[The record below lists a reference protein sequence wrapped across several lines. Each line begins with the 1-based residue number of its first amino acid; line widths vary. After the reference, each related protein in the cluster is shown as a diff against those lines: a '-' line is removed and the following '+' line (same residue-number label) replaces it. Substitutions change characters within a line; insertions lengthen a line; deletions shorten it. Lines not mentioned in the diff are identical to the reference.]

1 MLEGKNVNL
10 RVVEK
15 EDLSLLH
22 EWDND
27 LEVEGE
33 FNPLRQESKA
43 DLERTYDNLK
53 DAQWFFVEKKDG
65 TKVGDIAHFLV
76 AGEVEVGYSI
86 LPSERRK
93 GYATEAIGIMIDYLF
108 LSKNVIRI
116 QSRTDP
122 DNVASWKALEK
133 NGFTREGILRK
144 TCYCRGTWKNDAIY
158 SILRE
163 EWKEPK
169 ILTRTA

>member
-1 MLEGKNVNL
+1 LLEGRTVNL
-10 RVVEK
+10 RIVEK

-27 LEVEGE
+27 LDVEGE
-33 FNPLRQESKA
+33 FNPIRQITRA
-43 DLERTYDNLK
+43 DLERTYENLK

-65 TKVGDIAHFLV
+65 TKVGFIAHFLV

-86 LPSERRK
+86 LPNERRK
-93 GYATEAIGIMIDYLF
+93 GYVTEAIRILIDYLF
-108 LSKNVIRI
+108 LSKDIVRI

-122 DNVASWKALEK
+122 DNVASWKALEN

-144 TCYCRGTWKNDAIY
+144 TCYCRGAWKNDCMY

-169 ILTRTA
+169 IPTKTT